1 MAIAVNR
8 HGIELLKY
16 SQIPESELASDI
28 YKPLL
33 ITFMAIRHE
42 NNFLLV
48 HHRERQT
55 WELPGGHIEGAES
68 ARDCA
73 VRELLE
79 ETGQR
84 AEHLDFRAVLKYHAP
99 PDNRIYLGIH
109 HGIYYGTLFSGELP
123 SPVPFRE
130 NEEISQITFWDGETD
145 IGYIDE
151 IDKKVIR
158 LIQTGQV

>member
-8 HGIELLKY
+8 HGIALLEY
-16 SQIPESELASDI
+16 SQIVESELDSDT

-42 NNFLLV
+42 SNFLLV
-48 HHRERQT
+48 HHRERDS
-55 WELPGGHIEGAES
+55 WELPGGHIEAGES

-73 VRELLE
+73 VRELFE

-84 AEHLDFRAVLKYHAP
+84 VEHLGFRAILKYRAGS
-99 PDNRIYLGIH
+99 DNRIYH
-109 HGIYYGTLFSGELP
+109 GTLFSGELP
-123 SPVPFRE
+123 SPAPFRE
-130 NEEISQITFWDGETD
+130 NKEIEQITFWDGQTG

-151 IDKKVIR
+151 IDRAVIN
-158 LIQTGQV
+158 LIQTSSI

>member
-8 HGIELLKY
+8 YGIALLEY
-16 SQIPESELASDI
+16 TPIPESELGSNI

-48 HHRERQT
+48 HHRQRDS

-73 VRELLE
+73 VPELFE

-84 AEHLDFRAVLKYHAP
+84 VEHLDFRAVLKYRAE
-99 PDNRIYLGIH
+99 PDNRIY
-109 HGIYYGTLFSGELP
+109 YGTLYSGELS
-123 SPVPFRE
+123 SPAPFRE
-130 NEEISQITFWDGETD
+130 NEEILEITFWDGKTD

-151 IDKKVIR
+151 IDRAVIN
-158 LIQTGQV
+158 LIQTGSI

>member
-1 MAIAVNR
+1 MAIAINQ
-8 HGIELLKY
+8 HGITLLEY
-16 SQIPESELASDI
+16 SRIPESELKSDI

-33 ITFMAIRHE
+33 ITFMVIRHE
-42 NNFLLV
+42 GNFLLV
-48 HHRERQT
+48 HHRQRQT
-55 WELPGGHIEGAES
+55 WELPGGHIEGSES

-73 VRELLE
+73 VRELFE

-99 PDNRIYLGIH
+99 PDSRIYWGIH

-130 NEEISQITFWDGETD
+130 NDEISRITYWDGKTD

-151 IDKKVIR
+151 IDRAVMG
-158 LIQTGQV
+158 LIQTDSI

>member
-8 HGIELLKY
+8 HGIALLEY

-48 HHRERQT
+48 HHRKRDS
-55 WELPGGHIEGAES
+55 WELPGGHIEGSES

-73 VRELLE
+73 VRELFE

-84 AEHLDFRAVLKYHAP
+84 VDSLNFRAVLKYQAP
-99 PDNRIYLGIH
+99 PDNRIYRGIH
-109 HGIYYGTLFSGELP
+109 HGIYYGTLFSGELL
-123 SPVPFRE
+123 SPVAFRV
-130 NEEISQITFWDGETD
+130 NDEISEITYWDGNTD

-151 IDKKVIR
+151 IDREVIK
-158 LIQTGQV
+158 LIQTGSI

>member
-8 HGIELLKY
+8 YGIELLEY
-16 SQIPESELASDI
+16 SQIPESELESDI
-28 YKPLL
+28 YRPLL
-33 ITFMAIRHE
+33 ITFMVIRHDQG
-42 NNFLLV
+42 FLLV

-73 VRELLE
+73 VRELFE

-84 AEHLDFRAVLKYHAP
+84 IEHLDFRAVLKYRAP
-99 PDNRIYLGIH
+99 PDNHPYYGITTH
-109 HGIYYGTLFSGELP
+109 YYGTLYSGELP
-123 SPVPFRE
+123 SPTPFQE
-130 NEEISQITFWDGETD
+130 NDEISQITFWDGETD

-151 IDKKVIR
+151 IDRAVIK
-158 LIQTGQV
+158 LIQAGSI